1 MDSDSQTVLIVGS
14 GGREHALAWKLSQS
28 PLVEKIFVCPGNGGT
43 GTLEKTT
50 NVNVSLSPGFAPLVA
65 FALEN
70 NVCIFAMN
78 DSQEADSLSR

>member
-28 PLVEKIFVCPGNGGT
+28 SLVEKIFVCPGKRRNAGEDHECER
-43 GTLEKTT
+43 LALAWLLA
-50 NVNVSLSPGFAPLVA
+50 SLVA